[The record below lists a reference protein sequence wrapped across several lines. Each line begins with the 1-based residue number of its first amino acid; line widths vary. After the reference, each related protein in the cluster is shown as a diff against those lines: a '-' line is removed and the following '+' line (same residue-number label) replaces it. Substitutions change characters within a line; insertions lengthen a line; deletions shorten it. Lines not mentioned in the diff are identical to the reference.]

1 MGKSAREITYRKVSP
16 ESFAVFGTC
25 ANMVKPSG
33 PKLGAEP
40 VEFYRDMVLS
50 HLGATQ
56 VASFSICRVV
66 RRPFVIDVSEY
77 HDSCCEIVLP
87 LDGDV
92 IMHVAPAGPEKE
104 FPLDSAQAFLVPRG
118 HGVLP
123 AAGGLAPRAVRLR
136 SRGREPPHRP
146 AGSGTHMNDCK
157 VWPLPKK
164 SHLKIVGEG
173 IR

>member
-66 RRPFVIDVSEY
+66 RRPFVIDVSEF
-77 HDSCCEIVLP
+77 HDTCCEIVLP

-118 HGVLP
+118 TVCCLRPGVWHHAPFAFGAEAVNCLIVLP
-123 AAGGLAPRAVRLR
+123 ER
-136 SRGREPPHRP
+136 
-146 AGSGTHMNDCK
+146 TYMNDCK

-164 SHLKIVGEG
+164 DHVKIVGEG